1 MKKQTIFL
9 AFVFTGSLF
18 MSACSTNAGTG
29 AVVGS
34 LVGAGI
40 GKSTSN
46 HRDKRAVIGG
56 VIGGIVGS
64 AIGAEQDRANA
75 YNNSAQSSGYYSEP
89 EQQPRQVIVNRQP
102 EYVYVDPYYPI
113 SPTIIIGRTYYH
125 RPRHDKRHHRVR
137 YTRRY

>member
-1 MKKQTIFL
+1 MKKQSIYLTLVLTGAVFL
-9 AFVFTGSLF
+9 
-18 MSACSTNAGTG
+18 SACSTNAETG
-29 AVVGS
+29 ALVGS

-75 YNNSAQSSGYYSEP
+75 YNNSAQYNPTYSAP
-89 EQQPRQVIVNRQP
+89 VQQPRQVIVNRQP
-102 EYVYVDPYYPI
+102 EYVYVDPYFPI
-113 SPTIIIGRTYYH
+113 SPTIIIGSTYYF
-125 RPRHDKRHHRVR
+125 RPMHDRRHHRVR